1 MSWFIFYRF
10 LSAQYVGKTHLQ
22 IQNFW
27 NYNLFF
33 YQHEKQN
40 ANLCT
45 IFYNLKNVVE
55 TTKKSIIRIVCSA
68 PSRRSL
74 LISYCCPSHKWSQV
88 RGVQISQFATDAD
101 HFCNATWSWAGGRG
115 GEYRW
120 LCWRRVELPFFFT
133 SADPY
138 VLQKLLVTLEF
149 WG

>member
-1 MSWFIFYRF
+1 M
-10 LSAQYVGKTHLQ
+10 
-22 IQNFW
+22 
-27 NYNLFF
+27 
-33 YQHEKQN
+33 
-40 ANLCT
+40 CT

-115 GEYRW
+115 GGIPMIVLKEGGITLFLYFCRSI
-120 LCWRRVELPFFFT
+120 CSTKIASNFRVLRIIT
-133 SADPY
+133 STKWT
-138 VLQKLLVTLEF
+138 V
-149 WG
+149 GRG